1 MLSLSGLVFSLE
13 HALLAGIVTSV
24 VLGTL
29 LLLIKIPTS
38 NYSSGLSCAKNTI
51 SLCFFLCALFMLITS
66 VFSGISNYEQFVKL
80 MLFIITAESSV
91 VLSFAMINVLE
102 EGFFDMDKYYLN
114 LILVFVLSIVLIRS
128 LWWTKP
134 GGQMAMTI
142 ICGIL
147 FVVQCAIHIGI
158 FKRVYR
164 KCEESLANYYD
175 EDEDSRLKRI
185 KFCYNLMMVTQL
197 FILVYLALPSKFIIV
212 WITWY
217 SLFFLYFTANFISF
231 VGSHKIMLDAFA
243 YKTFTGVNLDSI
255 KNKGKQIINHQRKK
269 ATENNKPQKSESNID
284 FKKLEQAIEKWIEQ
298 KKFSEYDKS
307 REEVAKELGT
317 TRELLHMYFTTVQGI
332 DFKTWRTELRINEA
346 KRLLLENKE
355 LSTNIIGEIAGFSDR
370 SNFYRQFVK
379 FVGCSPKQWRDS
391 NGNI

>member
-1 MLSLSGLVFSLE
+1 MLL
-13 HALLAGIVTSV
+13 T
-24 VLGTL
+24 
-29 LLLIKIPTS
+29 
-38 NYSSGLSCAKNTI
+38 
-51 SLCFFLCALFMLITS
+51 
-66 VFSGISNYEQFVKL
+66 
-80 MLFIITAESSV
+80 ITAESSI

-102 EGFFDMDKYYLN
+102 EGFFDKDKYYLN
-114 LILVFVLSIVLIRS
+114 LILVFILSIILIKS
-128 LWWTKP
+128 LWWPSK
-134 GGQMAMTI
+134 GATI
-142 ICGIL
+142 AFTVVCCIL
-147 FVVQCAIHIGI
+147 FVVQCAIHISL
-158 FKRVYR
+158 FKKVYR
-164 KCEESLANYYD
+164 KCEDSLANYYD
-175 EDEDSRLKRI
+175 EDEDSRLKRV

-197 FILVYLALPSKFIIV
+197 FILLYLTLPSKFIIV
-212 WITWY
+212 WILSY
-217 SLFFLYFTANFISF
+217 SVFFLYFTANFLSF

-255 KNKGKQIINHQRKK
+255 KDKGKQIIHHQRKK
-269 ATENNKPQKSESNID
+269 GTRVNKAPKSESNKD
-284 FKKLEQAIEKWIEQ
+284 FQSLELAIEKWIEE

-317 TRELLHMYFTTVQGI
+317 TREQLHIYFTTVKKV

-379 FVGCSPKQWRDS
+379 IVGCSPKQWKES